1 MDVPTDFRKLT
12 VDDVYR
18 LCRNLRANGCGSYA
32 MVKHSPQGVSPI
44 VDLMVDTQGYQVKV
58 VNEIEAQAWLKAAR
72 TGYEQGKE
80 GKAEAAPE
88 TDTGTADT
96 SS

>member
-32 MVKHSPQGVSPI
+32 M
-44 VDLMVDTQGYQVKV
+44 VKV